1 MNQEKNKQE
10 LVCIDA
16 NTAVSYISYGV
27 SDIACIYP
35 ITPSSPMA
43 EYADYQSSKDV
54 KNVFEQKVKVI
65 EMQSEAGVAGA
76 IHGSLICGSLATT
89 YTSSQGLLLMIPNM
103 YKIAGELL
111 PTVFHVAARTIATHA
126 LNIFC
131 DHSDVMSVRQTGFCM
146 LCSNNVQE
154 SMDMALIAHIASL
167 KSSLPFLHFFDGFR
181 TSHEINKIHKISYE
195 QIKQLLPYDAIEKFH
210 NRALNP
216 NHPKQ
221 MGTTQNSDIFFQNR
235 ETANKYY
242 DAVYD
247 NVINT
252 MDEFA
257 KLTNRSYKPFM
268 YSGVKNP
275 EHIIVMMGSGCDT
288 VELTIN
294 ELNKKTPIY
303 GLLKVHLYRPFNG
316 KEFCKLIPNS
326 VKTITIMDR
335 TKEPGSVGEPLFLDV
350 VASINEHL
358 KNNQIKT
365 LSGRYGLGGK
375 DFTIDQVLSIFDN
388 AISSSPKTKFTV
400 GINDDVSFESL
411 PLFNQVINI
420 EDKPLSM
427 IFYGLGSD
435 GTVSANK
442 SSIKIIGENTDNFV
456 QAYFEYDS
464 KKSGSV
470 TTSHLRVSKNPIHM
484 PFLVSKASFIA
495 IHNYSFVHLYDVL
508 KTLSKDG
515 IVLINTPLSVEQ
527 LSRDLPDNFKKHLK
541 DNNAKLYVID
551 ANKVAISCGLKNK
564 INVIMQV
571 CFFKL
576 TNFMNYALAVQKIK
590 EFVNKSYSKK
600 GQEIVENN
608 YRAIDVSVA
617 QLKQV
622 DVNEIINTKTECFT
636 NNKEVSEYYK
646 KWPLLVDKKQGD
658 TIPVSSFNPDG
669 SVPTNT
675 SKNEKRGIA
684 SFIPTWIP
692 ENCIQCG
699 QCSLVCPHAA
709 IRSYLVDKNDVS
721 KAPETLKHIPA
732 IGVKDHDF
740 IIQCSPLD
748 CTGCSSCVRVCPA
761 KNKALSFEPLSTVKE
776 QQIQNY
782 EYVKTLPE
790 VPTIFKPNTVKGIQF
805 KQPYFEFSGACPGC
819 GETPYIKLLTQLFGN
834 KMIIANAT
842 GCSSI
847 YGGSAP
853 SCPYSVD
860 NNGKGPAWANSLFE
874 DNAEFGYG
882 MYLATKAQKD
892 TTLNELKSISNMNVS
907 QELSGAIK
915 NLVNN
920 QNDEQNI
927 KAVLDLLENENNSNL
942 DYVSL
947 KTKILKNKES
957 LYKKS
962 IWIIGGDGWAY
973 DIGFGGIDHV
983 IASGANVN
991 ILVLDT
997 EVYSNTGG
1005 QSSKSTPIGSVTKF
1019 ASNGKLTNKKDLGLI
1034 AMSYK
1039 NVYVA
1044 KVAMGANQSQLIN
1057 ALVEAESYD
1066 GPSIII
1072 AYAPCINHGI
1082 DMGNTQLE
1090 MKKAVQSGYWD
1101 LYRYN
1106 PTKEQPLSIDSLDPT
1121 ISYLDFL
1128 KGENRYANL
1137 LCRNPELA
1145 QELFTKSEK
1154 AAKTRRETLKQ
1165 MILKQE

>member
-1 MNQEKNKQE
+1 MNDKIKKHES
-10 LVCIDA
+10 VCIDA
-16 NTAVSYISYGV
+16 NTAVSYISYAV
-27 SDIACIYP
+27 SDIAWIYP

-43 EYADYQSSKDV
+43 EYADLLSSNGV
-54 KNVFEQKVKVI
+54 KNIFGNDVKVI
-65 EMQSEAGVAGA
+65 EMQSESGVAGA
-76 IHGSLICGSLATT
+76 IHGSLISGVLATT

-111 PTVFHVAARTIATHA
+111 PAVFHVAARTVATHA

-131 DHSDVMSVRQTGFCM
+131 DHSDVMSARQTGFCM

-154 SMDMALIAHIASL
+154 SMDMALISHIVAL

-181 TSHEINKIHKISYE
+181 TSHEINKVDKIPYE
-195 QIKQLLPYDAIEKFH
+195 DIKKLIPYDAIEKFR
-210 NRALNP
+210 NRVLSP

-235 ETANKYY
+235 EASNKYY

-247 NVINT
+247 NLVNT
-252 MDEFA
+252 MEEFG
-257 KLTNRSYKPFM
+257 KITNRYYQPFM
-268 YSGVKNP
+268 YVGSKTP
-275 EHIIVMMGSGCDT
+275 KHLIVMMGSGADT
-288 VELTIN
+288 AEITIN
-294 ELNKKTPIY
+294 SLNKINPIY
-303 GLLKVHLYRPFNG
+303 GLIKIHLFRPFNA
-316 KEFCKLIPNS
+316 KEFVKLIPS
-326 VKTITIMDR
+326 TVKTISVLDR
-335 TKEPGSVGEPLFLDV
+335 TKEPGSIGEPLFLDV
-350 VASINEHL
+350 VAAVNNSISNHET
-358 KNNQIKT
+358 KIF
-365 LSGRYGLGGK
+365 SGRYGLGGK
-375 DFTIDQVLSIFDN
+375 DFTINNVLSILDN
-388 AISSSPKTKFTV
+388 AESSMPKEKFSI
-400 GINDDVSFESL
+400 GINDDVSHCSL
-411 PLFNQVINI
+411 SPSNRTIDMDIDNT
-420 EDKPLSM
+420 SM
-427 IFYGLGSD
+427 LFYGLGSD

-442 SSIKIIGENTDNFV
+442 SSIKIIGENTKKYV

-470 TTSHLRVSKNPIHM
+470 TTSHLRVFDKPIHM
-484 PFLVSKASFIA
+484 PFLVNKASFIA

-508 KTLSKDG
+508 KPLSNNG
-515 IVLINTPLSVEQ
+515 IILINTPLTQEQ
-527 LSRDLPDNFKKHLK
+527 LERDLPENFKKHLR
-541 DNNAKLYVID
+541 DNNAKLFAID
-551 ANKVAISCGLKNK
+551 ANKVAISCNLKNK
-564 INVIMQV
+564 INVIMQT

-576 TNFMNYALAVQKIK
+576 TNFIDYNLAIEKIK
-590 EFVNKSYSKK
+590 EFVVKSYSKK
-600 GQEIVENN
+600 GNQIVENN
-608 YRAIDVSVA
+608 FKAIDACLTSL
-617 QLKQV
+617 QEL
-622 DVNEIINTKTECFT
+622 DVQKIINTKTESFV
-636 NNKEVSEYYK
+636 NNNRISNYYK
-646 KWPLLVDKKQGD
+646 SWPLLVDKKEGND
-658 TIPVSSFNPDG
+658 LPVSTFNPDG

-684 SFIPTWIP
+684 NFIPTWIP

-709 IRSYLVDKNDVS
+709 IRTYLVDSNQS
-721 KAPETLKHIPA
+721 NIPETLKHTPA
-732 IGVKDHDF
+732 LGVKGYDF

-761 KNKALSFEPLSTVKE
+761 KNKALQFQPLQVVKNEQLKNYDFVKE
-776 QQIQNY
+776 
-782 EYVKTLPE
+782 LPE
-790 VPTIFKPNTVKGIQF
+790 VPTIFKTNTVKGIQF

-819 GETPYIKLLTQLFGN
+819 GETPYIRLLTQLFGN

-860 NNGKGPAWANSLFE
+860 NQGKGPAWANSLFE

-882 MYLATKAQKD
+882 MYLANKIKNNKAFG
-892 TTLNELKSISNMNVS
+892 NLKSLLNLNISLELSNAIKSLIEKENNDKNI
-907 QELSGAIK
+907 QELINLLQNEK
-915 NLVNN
+915 N
-920 QNDEQNI
+920 ND
-927 KAVLDLLENENNSNL
+927 SNFL
-942 DYVSL
+942 SL
-947 KTKILKNKES
+947 KEEIIANKDS

-1057 ALVEAESYD
+1057 ALVEAESYN

-1145 QELFTKSEK
+1145 QELFIKSEK
-1154 AAKTRRETLKQ
+1154 AAKARRETLKQ